1 MYPYSNHVHKYVLK
15 LYSIVL
21 IQILYL
27 YIQIIAKVLIMNEY
41 PFLAFGKKKM
51 LLKNDSCLSIN
62 L

>member
-41 PFLAFGKKKM
+41 PFFGVWQ
-51 LLKNDSCLSIN
+51 KNVAEK
-62 L
+62 